1 MSGKRDGWRLGD
13 MQVDELALK
22 RHERYLFAVAYRLL
36 GIAADA
42 EDAVQEAFLRLHG
55 SPAELTNLRGWLTT
69 TVSRICLDMLRS
81 ARARRESY
89 VGPWLPEPLVGYDDS
104 DLGDRVALTESLRPA
119 VLIVLEQLSPAER
132 VAFVLHDVFGM
143 DFDRL
148 AEVVNRTPGAC
159 RKLASRARN
168 RVRADAPP
176 RSPASRDEVSR
187 VLDALAQASRDGDV
201 ARLVNLLDPDVVIR
215 SDGGG
220 VVRAARRPVRGAQ
233 QGAALIAGLERR
245 YPELRPR
252 PVVVGGAAGF
262 LLMDGESTIRG
273 VVQLE
278 VAGGRLVELNI
289 VLNPAKLTRAT
300 G

>member
-1 MSGKRDGWRLGD
+1 MGD
-13 MQVDELALK
+13 IQVEPPAL
-22 RHERYLFAVAYRLL
+22 RQHQRYLFAVAYRLL
-36 GIAADA
+36 GMAADA
-42 EDAVQEAFLRLHG
+42 EDAVQEAFLRLHK
-55 SPAELTNLRGWLTT
+55 SPPAELTNLRGWLTT

-104 DLGDRVALTESLRPA
+104 DLGDGVALTESLRPA

-148 AEVVNRTPGAC
+148 AAVVDRTPGAC
-159 RKLASRARN
+159 RKLASRARH
-168 RVRADAPP
+168 RVRAESPP
-176 RSPASRDEVSR
+176 RLAASQDEVSR
-187 VLDALAQASRDGDV
+187 VLDALTQASRDGDV
-201 ARLVNLLDPDVVIR
+201 ARLIGLLDPDVVIR

-220 VVRAARRPVRGAQ
+220 VVPAARRPVRGAKQ
-233 QGAALIAGLERR
+233 AAALIAGLERL
-245 YPELRPR
+245 YPDLRPQ
-252 PVVVGGAAGF
+252 PVVVGGASGF
-262 LLMDGESTIRG
+262 LLVDGNSNIRG
-273 VVQLE
+273 VVQPE

-300 G
+300 A